1 MAQSLPLYE
10 KTNIKRQTQRV
21 LDIVISILLVSL
33 NIYRVL
39 LMNNHGVSY
48 LQTIAFLCEFWFSFV
63 WFLAII
69 IKWNPVH
76 YETYPQRLLQREVEL
91 PAVDIFVTTA
101 DPVLEPPIITVN
113 TVLSL
118 MALDYPANKLGCYVS
133 DDGCSALT
141 LYALKE
147 ALKFGKIWIP
157 FCKKYEIQV
166 RAPFRYFSSPPH
178 LHTSAE
184 FQNDW
189 QMVKVIDNDTTQII
203 FFSFIIFFIYIYGT
217 L

>member
-1 MAQSLPLYE
+1 MVC
-10 KTNIKRQTQRV
+10 N
-21 LDIVISILLVSL
+21 
-33 NIYRVL
+33 
-39 LMNNHGVSY
+39 
-48 LQTIAFLCEFWFSFV
+48 
-63 WFLAII
+63 
-69 IKWNPVH
+69 
-76 YETYPQRLLQREVEL
+76 REVEL

-118 MALDYPANKLGCYVS
+118 MALDYPSNKLGCYVS
-133 DDGCSALT
+133 DDGCSSLT

-147 ALKFGKIWIP
+147 ALKFGKIWVP

-184 FQNDW
+184 FRNDW
-189 QMVKVIDNDTTQII
+189 QMVKVIENDTTQNYI
-203 FFSFIIFFIYIYGT
+203 FLFYFLSICLRNAGKRQRTTLVGGFNYCYPTRQESFNYQILNYSI
-217 L
+217 